1 MTILTGFEKY
11 VNIRYSDPCQP
22 TQPALYFK
30 LTRKG
35 DCPMAK
41 HPASKNI
48 PKDTNA
54 GDLLLQGS
62 ILAIAGILVRF
73 IGLLY
78 KVPMIRILGQEGI
91 GYYNTAY
98 EIYNIGLILSS
109 YSLPLAMS
117 KLIAARRVR
126 RQYQDIR
133 RVFFSGLTVS
143 AAAGGLMTLLL
154 LLGGDFITT
163 VIFKSPSSALPLK
176 VMAPTIFVF
185 SIMGVIRGYFQGQGN
200 MVPTSVSQIIEQVV
214 HAAVS
219 IAASYAFMVWFA
231 SRPNPKSYG
240 AAGGTLGTLCGA
252 VAALIYLAIRMLCFQ
267 RRNARTLRRP
277 QKIPVETWGN
287 VYSALFL
294 TLTPIILSQFVYQ
307 LSGSVDNSMFGQI
320 MDAKGLTETQRA
332 TLLGVYGGEYR
343 LLSNV
348 PVAIASSLGASMIP
362 SIVQSRTCHRLKEV
376 RYKIRMTIKF
386 NMLIAIPCAVG
397 MGVLAGPIMELIF
410 HDNSELSANLMRI
423 GAPAVVFFSLS
434 TVTNAV
440 LQGIDR
446 MSKSVSHSA
455 ISLVLHMIL
464 VYVMLAYLDWNVYGL
479 VIGNVTFALVVC
491 ILNWFSIKRALRY
504 RQEILTTFL
513 LPLLASFFM
522 GGAALG
528 IYYGTFSLTQKNSIS
543 MLVTVPFA
551 MMVYAVL
558 ILLLRVVTEEELP
571 QMPFGRKILILS
583 KKLRLL

>member
-1 MTILTGFEKY
+1 
-11 VNIRYSDPCQP
+11 
-22 TQPALYFK
+22 
-30 LTRKG
+30 
-35 DCPMAK
+35 MAK

-54 GDLLLQGS
+54 GDMLLQGS

-154 LLGGDFITT
+154 LLGGDFITM

-397 MGVLAGPIMELIF
+397 MVVLAGPIMELIF